1 MIIVLFPGG
10 SFGSTIEYSLRQ
22 FSNELTKVTATI
34 TNTGSMHSYDKEF
47 HPLSFSE
54 FLEIKNNNYEI
65 VTPVYPNYEHQTPA
79 ETIKEFKKN
88 IDSSQKVV
96 LVYFSELKMSER
108 NQLFCYYK
116 IPDFLDHIMKDKQTG
131 WNADYTSYKDMQPFE
146 LREALSFFIDQ
157 QAEQLEI
164 SKVIDKNW
172 LCITPDDVLYNFKNT
187 ILKIIE
193 YTGLTVDDS
202 KDIDDFYNEWFKNQQ
217 YILDEFENINSI
229 VASINSGSDTTWNK
243 LSIIGEAMVQSRLRQ
258 QGIELACHNLDQFPS
273 NTKDLKKVLLN

>member
-1 MIIVLFPGG
+1 
-10 SFGSTIEYSLRQ
+10 
-22 FSNELTKVTATI
+22 
-34 TNTGSMHSYDKEF
+34 
-47 HPLSFSE
+47 
-54 FLEIKNNNYEI
+54 
-65 VTPVYPNYEHQTPA
+65 
-79 ETIKEFKKN
+79 
-88 IDSSQKVV
+88 
-96 LVYFSELKMSER
+96 
-108 NQLFCYYK
+108 
-116 IPDFLDHIMKDKQTG
+116 
-131 WNADYTSYKDMQPFE
+131 MQPFE

-193 YTGLTVDDS
+193 YTGLTVNDS